1 MRTTANTPMW
11 SKKALKRLIDV
22 GMSRKELAANL
33 KVNYTQLCNVLTGYV
48 YNETIKQKI
57 CKFLK
62 IGG

>member
-1 MRTTANTPMW
+1 MW
-11 SKKALKRLIDV
+11 SKKVQKKLIDV

-57 CKFLK
+57 CEFLK